1 MKNDFHQ
8 FELDF
13 TKEKEM
19 ADFRKWFLVL
29 AVLALVVVPASAQT
43 PFTCTATPG
52 STPTIRD
59 AGLTELVGDVVLT
72 CSGGDPSGDPIT
84 TNFQIFMS
92 PTQVTNRV
100 KKGEASECPT
110 GIPCVTDAL
119 AIITNKQN
127 QPVLQTNHPN
137 PGAGIVVGLLQ
148 SNRHSIL
155 FPAITLPQGTT
166 SYIRITNVRVVA
178 PPVSNIAIPTQ
189 VFEFV
194 STNPAGEVPI
204 ANSTLV
210 VAFVQPGLQFAAR
223 NANDNGPANLS
234 FTQCNAEPRD
244 ANPDYDFIAKFTEGF
259 PGAFKTQDQETGR
272 VPVSLV
278 KAIGGTEMPDPTAS
292 HGTRLTVRFSNIP
305 AGVQIFVTSGPVS
318 PGTSVG

>member
-29 AVLALVVVPASAQT
+29 AVLALVAFPASAQA

-72 CSGGDPSGDPIT
+72 CSGGREGEFIT

-100 KKGEASECPT
+100 KAGEASECPT
-110 GIPCVTDAL
+110 GIDCVTDAL
-119 AIITNKQN
+119 AIITNAQD
-127 QPVLQTNHPN
+127 QPVRQESQPD
-137 PGAGIVVGLLQ
+137 PEAGIVVGLLQ
-148 SNRHSIL
+148 SNLAAGDAPNTRNSIL
-155 FPAITLPQGTT
+155 FPAITLPQGST
-166 SYIRITNVRVVA
+166 SFIRITNVRVVA

-194 STNPAGEVPI
+194 STNPAGVVPI

-223 NANDNGPANLS
+223 DASDNAPANLS
-234 FTQCNAEPRD
+234 FTQ
-244 ANPDYDFIAKFTEGF
+244 
-259 PGAFKTQDQETGR
+259 
-272 VPVSLV
+272 
-278 KAIGGTEMPDPTAS
+278 
-292 HGTRLTVRFSNIP
+292 
-305 AGVQIFVTSGPVS
+305 
-318 PGTSVG
+318 